1 MKINLSKRKVLTLS
15 LSTTALMASAINSQA
30 NPFAVYGITD
40 QQVVRIA
47 IAIGVIG
54 IVALVLAIV
63 ALVKAGE
70 KMGLDDY
77 NNIVGFIDQRSE
89 ELNQALEAALQS
101 PKAQTEENN
110 RSKRT
115 QQDNTPTSLGDQPPL
130 GNGKMVKSQATDKGL
145 RQGYFSANEGDSF
158 VTLTEKKEAETL
170 FRVDFGNTTDERNGL
185 IDYIGTLEDLRTK
198 DNRLIGTSVLLKD
211 NGVTPLQ
218 ATRFIVTHKGQ
229 VARMNKQWVILTPVV
244 LQLA

>member
-145 RQGYFSANEGDSF
+145 RQGYFPANEGDSF

-185 IDYIGTLEDLRTK
+185 IDYIGTLEELRT
-198 DNRLIGTSVLLKD
+198 RII
-211 NGVTPLQ
+211 
-218 ATRFIVTHKGQ
+218 A
-229 VARMNKQWVILTPVV
+229 
-244 LQLA
+244 

>member
-1 MKINLSKRKVLTLS
+1 
-15 LSTTALMASAINSQA
+15 
-30 NPFAVYGITD
+30 
-40 QQVVRIA
+40 
-47 IAIGVIG
+47 
-54 IVALVLAIV
+54 
-63 ALVKAGE
+63 
-70 KMGLDDY
+70 
-77 NNIVGFIDQRSE
+77 
-89 ELNQALEAALQS
+89 
-101 PKAQTEENN
+101 
-110 RSKRT
+110 
-115 QQDNTPTSLGDQPPL
+115 
-130 GNGKMVKSQATDKGL
+130 MVKSQATDKGL

-185 IDYIGTLEDLRTK
+185 IDYIGTLEELRTK

>member
-1 MKINLSKRKVLTLS
+1 MINLSKRKVLTLS

-145 RQGYFSANEGDSF
+145 RQGYFPANEGDSF

-170 FRVDFGNTTDERNGL
+170 FRV
-185 IDYIGTLEDLRTK
+185 ISVIQQ
-198 DNRLIGTSVLLKD
+198 TSVMD
-211 NGVTPLQ
+211 
-218 ATRFIVTHKGQ
+218 
-229 VARMNKQWVILTPVV
+229 
-244 LQLA
+244 